1 MKIDAGK
8 TVRHSKVFKD
18 DEIAVAQDNV
28 MKNSI
33 ILPDFNASLM
43 LSNFISISPMANV
56 YKTTFY
62 RADRLLTL
70 LLCMVF
76 SLPFSSASAQAVV
89 DYRPWQSPVRNQEG
103 RGTCTAF
110 AIATIL
116 ETLPGFPTDVSEQ
129 HIYAWAKLRY
139 FKEMPKTYMEGGSLA
154 FYQELL
160 RKQGAVPEFKYP
172 YVSSSPIFKE
182 DDDNWTKLEKD
193 IAESF
198 YKLFDFQRFSY
209 KVQTRYLQ
217 DEEAQDIAFIKELL
231 DKGKKAV
238 AVCYRINGIHWSQKN
253 SPQNNTIS
261 PWDVLQVKQ
270 NGKLL
275 SDFDRL
281 VSFSD
286 WIKLFYEEKVELIF
300 KNPDLKIDGG
310 HAVAIVGYGKEGFL
324 IKNSWGPDWGDKGYA
339 WISYD
344 YHRLFARELLFVTDY
359 EAAGRKDDESI
370 RYTADDIQLKSLPHA
385 STDYFSKKKSNCIS
399 LSVVYNGNASPPRF
413 SSIIY
418 RIYDSDDK
426 LIDTQYGN
434 TQGIFDG
441 FLSGYE
447 TYLGCVEQPF
457 KRTFSKL
464 VAEFTL
470 LNGEKIIQTY
480 RQISGDNKQYVP
492 VVN

>member
-1 MKIDAGK
+1 
-8 TVRHSKVFKD
+8 
-18 DEIAVAQDNV
+18 
-28 MKNSI
+28 MKNLI
-33 ILPDFNASLM
+33 ILMFLKPSLI
-43 LSNFISISPMANV
+43 LSKIISISRMTDKC
-56 YKTTFY
+56 KTAFY
-62 RADRLLTL
+62 RADGLLVL
-70 LLCMVF
+70 LLCMVI
-76 SLPFSSASAQAVV
+76 SWPFSSTSAQAVV
-89 DYRPWQSPVRNQEG
+89 DYRPWQSPVRNQEE

-129 HIYAWAKLRY
+129 HIYAWAKLKY
-139 FKEMPKTYMEGGSLA
+139 FNEMPKSYNEGGSLA
-154 FYQELL
+154 FYQDLL

-172 YVSSSPIFKE
+172 YVPSSPIFKQ
-182 DDDNWTKLEKD
+182 DDDNRTKLEKD

-209 KVQTRYLQ
+209 KVQTQYLQ
-217 DEEAQDIAFIKELL
+217 DEQAQDIAFIKDLL
-231 DKGKKAV
+231 DNGKKAI
-238 AVCYRINGIHWSQKN
+238 AVCYRINGEHWSQKN
-253 SPQNNTIS
+253 SPQNSTIS

-281 VSFSD
+281 MSFSD
-286 WIKLFYEEKVELIF
+286 WIKLFYEAKVELIF
-300 KNPDLKIDGG
+300 KDPDLRIDGG
-310 HAVAIVGYGKEGFL
+310 HAVAIVGYGKDGFL

-359 EAAGRKDDESI
+359 EAAGRKADESV
-370 RYTADDIQLKSLPHA
+370 RYTADEIQLKSLPHA

-399 LSVVYNGNASPPRF
+399 LSVVYNGNATPPRF
-413 SSIIY
+413 SSIVY
-418 RIYDSDDK
+418 RIYDGNDK
-426 LIDTQYGN
+426 LIDTQYGS
-434 TQGIFDG
+434 TEGVFDG

-457 KRTFSKL
+457 KRTLPKL

-470 LNGEKIIQTY
+470 SNGEKFIQTY
-480 RQISGDNKQYVP
+480 RQISGENKQYVP